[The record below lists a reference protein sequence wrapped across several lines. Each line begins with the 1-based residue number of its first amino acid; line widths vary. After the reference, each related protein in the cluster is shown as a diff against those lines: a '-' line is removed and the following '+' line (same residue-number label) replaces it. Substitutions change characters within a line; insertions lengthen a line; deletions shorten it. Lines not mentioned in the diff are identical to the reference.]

1 MCEYTQPYM
10 ENAPT
15 SPKLE
20 DHQRSIFLLFAGP
33 LSILSPCQIEEVWVS
48 SIHEINGLDQQ
59 TWSHIYRIGAAISKL
74 CPLWCKTLICSLAMP
89 RYSVRMYKIILFIL
103 AHVDIRGL
111 SIHRI
116 VSVEGSLSQCTLTY

>member
-1 MCEYTQPYM
+1 MNTPSHTWKMPQLLPNLKIIRGPFFY
-10 ENAPT
+10 
-15 SPKLE
+15 
-20 DHQRSIFLLFAGP
+20 FLLDH
-33 LSILSPCQIEEVWVS
+33 LSILSPCQIEEVWES

-89 RYSVRMYKIILFIL
+89 RYSVRMYKIISFIL

-111 SIHRI
+111 GIHRI
-116 VSVEGSLSQCTLTY
+116 VSVESSLSQCTLTY